1 MKFGATAYLKELEQG
16 FCEFRKNMVDFVKQT
31 IGTEQ
36 WSPAFKN
43 GVGDLKD
50 TVIDLWIIG
59 SESGDEILK
68 SGTQVNFQI
77 KTWCGLGVSTSIKV
91 SHRSQKSLS
100 AIILIASPS
109 CTWSPGGA
117 VIMSPII
124 SCLTAATSLSAIL

>member
-1 MKFGATAYLKELEQG
+1 MKCGATTYLKELEQG
-16 FCEFRKNMVDFVKQT
+16 FCEFRKNMVNFVKQT

-68 SGTQVNFQI
+68 SDTQVSCQI
-77 KTWCGLGVSTSIKV
+77 RTWCGLGDPHQSKYP
-91 SHRSQKSLS
+91 
-100 AIILIASPS
+100 IAPRNHSRQ
-109 CTWSPGGA
+109 
-117 VIMSPII
+117 
-124 SCLTAATSLSAIL
+124 